1 MPDYRIDVRI
11 MVNSKV
17 IILQAVSLKTTSN
30 NLSLYFNTKNK
41 IVQYYEIISVYR
53 ICINI
58 EHIVHISEHIHTGMM
73 RRGVIRGWRILSHPY
88 VMWVRGHRDKG
99 DLRLDIYWFHDVYI
113 ACENLAS
120 FSTNMAAIL
129 SDLTEANH

>member
-1 MPDYRIDVRI
+1 
-11 MVNSKV
+11 
-17 IILQAVSLKTTSN
+17 
-30 NLSLYFNTKNK
+30 
-41 IVQYYEIISVYR
+41 
-53 ICINI
+53 
-58 EHIVHISEHIHTGMM
+58 
-73 RRGVIRGWRILSHPY
+73 
-88 VMWVRGHRDKG
+88 MWVRGHRDKG